1 MESLISISAMYTPQ
15 WYIMVIS
22 GQVGQSIYLSYLL
35 RSTYTQEKN
44 ISSTLN
50 GVNGSLT
57 VAVRMTSH
65 SLLTFHS
72 ITGTSLIAHGSV
84 RRTNDYLCTTFSTIA
99 GSLSTLLYI
108 TQQLTYR
115 TCSVIAVAV
124 NGPSTTINL
133 QETMSSK
140 LEL

>member
-133 QETMSSK
+133 EETMSSK